1 MEYLERRVALVEDR
15 LEAVIDEVE
24 PDELSEEV
32 GHVVLAGGK
41 RVRPRRD
48 DPRLRG
54 VRRRPRRSRR
64 LRGRDRVRSQR
75 VARDR
80 RHYRPI

>member
-32 GHVVLAGGK
+32 GHVVVLAGGK
-41 RVRPRRD
+41 RVRP
-48 DPRLRG
+48 P
-54 VRRRPRRSRR
+54 
-64 LRGRDRVRSQR
+64 
-75 VARDR
+75 
-80 RHYRPI
+80 

>member
-1 MEYLERRVALVEDR
+1 MEYLERRVALAEDR

-41 RVRPRRD
+41 QAGPPAVTILACEAFDGDPDAAVDFARP
-48 DPRLRG
+48 G
-54 VRRRPRRSRR
+54 SSSFTTRRS
-64 LRGRDRVRSQR
+64 
-75 VARDR
+75 
-80 RHYRPI
+80 